1 MWRLKGC
8 PRCSG
13 DLYINEETDGWYE
26 RCLLCGY
33 VRDITHI
40 LLKHQGAVITRKMR
54 PPLARALKG
63 KEIRDK

>member
-1 MWRLKGC
+1 MKSC

-40 LLKHQGAVITRKMR
+40 LLKHQGAGNTRKIR
-54 PPLARALKG
+54 PSLERALKSKG
-63 KEIRDK
+63 TTEK